1 MSGSYTSPH
10 GNQSEHLKAAHDWL
24 ARAEQQFASGQEII
38 AAATLMLAQA
48 EMKLLVE
55 GVASV
60 SPVEKAGAKPRAGRL
75 LPIGRSILAVAGL
88 AACMLIG
95 IAIGRAMMPQT
106 SLIVPIETPAP
117 VIQISETE
125 PVGNLT
131 AVSPA
136 STQEQTPLVA
146 DAGVIDQRENTGV
159 PETPKPVT
167 PIRHPSPTRPQPV
180 SIHNPEASSPPPEPL
195 APEPA
200 VSEPATETSEVVPA
214 PSERGISAAEVALR
228 TIRALSARLLR
239 EDTK

>member
-24 ARAEQQFASGQEII
+24 ARAEQEFASGQEIM

-95 IAIGRAMMPQT
+95 IAIGRAMMPQGSQILPGET
-106 SLIVPIETPAP
+106 SAP
-117 VIQISETE
+117 VVQISETE
-125 PVGNLT
+125 PVGDLT

-136 STQEQTPLVA
+136 STQETPLVA
-146 DAGVIDQRENTGV
+146 DAGVIDQPENTGV
-159 PETPKPVT
+159 PETPQPIT
-167 PIRHPSPTRPQPV
+167 PIRHPSPTHHQPV
-180 SIHNPEASSPPPEPL
+180 STQNPEASSPLPEPP
-195 APEPA
+195 APEAA
-200 VSEPATETSEVVPA
+200 VSKPATETSEVVPA
-214 PSERGISAAEVALR
+214 PAERGISAAEVALR

-239 EDTK
+239 EDMK